1 MKKKRNI
8 MKFAGILK
16 ISEEEAEEMKL
27 NIDRLRKRSTKEL
40 LKNLEITS

>member
-1 MKKKRNI
+1 